1 MKVDNADYASTEGQM
16 QQPLTRKGSEHLYTY
31 ADVNKTSAVK
41 SAEAQPSLIRKGSDH
56 VYNYADVN
64 NIASAESTL
73 SKSDTDENQEGWEE
87 NVAYVGSGFD
97 PNHAQHS
104 VGNDKPLDNGSNH
117 KPSEYSYA
125 YADATHAPERKGS
138 DHVYTYA
145 DVKNVP
151 APSDAKFLTG
161 MTGEAD
167 NEPYYLQIFSDS
179 TSEENASRDLKGPKD
194 GNEEEE
200 GWMENSI
207 YVQGNDN

>member
-1 MKVDNADYASTEGQM
+1 MKVDNADYASTEAQM

-41 SAEAQPSLIRKGSDH
+41 SAEAQPSSIRKGSDH

-64 NIASAESTL
+64 NLASAESTP
-73 SKSDTDENQEGWEE
+73 SKPDTDENQEGWEE
-87 NVAYVGSGFD
+87 NVAYVGSDFN

-104 VGNDKPLDNGSNH
+104 VGDDKPLDNRSNH

-125 YADATHAPERKGS
+125 YADATHAPGRKGS

-145 DVKNVP
+145 DVKNVS
-151 APSDAKFLTG
+151 APSDAKPL
-161 MTGEAD
+161 TGEAE
-167 NEPYYLQIFSDS
+167 NEPYYLQIFADS
-179 TSEENASRDLKGPKD
+179 TSEENASRDLNGPHD
-194 GNEEEE
+194 GNEEGE

-207 YVQGNDN
+207 YVQGSDN